1 MAIHDC
7 SIHLLSIMY
16 RYHTLGFIALI
27 IVLWIW
33 VAPSQILH
41 AATPCNADNTV
52 CIDSQ
57 LAPFWA
63 QQGGLTIFGQP
74 LAPSTSIT
82 VAGAT
87 ITSQQFERTRLEYH
101 PTNTAPY
108 TILLG
113 RLGAQSLSGVDVNAL
128 TPVEAP
134 HTTATTI
141 SCKSFV
147 GTPYQACGDF
157 LNYWQTHGLQQDRNP
172 KISDA
177 ESLALFGVPLTPPY
191 QQLLNGEPYV
201 VQVFEHARMEYHPN
215 NPVAYRIQLGL
226 LGSEL
231 FASTITPVT
240 EPPLVSASTVPL
252 LSAHILET
260 FRSHMPYTGYWEHS
274 SDGIYVAV
282 SGFKYLTEFFGAP
295 APDGQRY
302 VAMSVT
308 IANMRD
314 PNAAS
319 VYIDRTYFQLTDIDG
334 NPPQSALSNS
344 TDLKTEFLAQTIAPG
359 ARMGGQLIFL
369 IPNKYG
375 VPKQLTV
382 TVANMDTYLT
392 QNSQTVEFRV
402 WPLGAYQEPTK

>member
-1 MAIHDC
+1 MVIHDC
-7 SIHLLSIMY
+7 GIHLLSIMY
-16 RYHTLGFIALI
+16 RYHTLGFITLI
-27 IVLWIW
+27 IVMWIW
-33 VAPSQILH
+33 VAPSQTLH

-74 LAPSTSIT
+74 LAPSTTTT
-82 VAGAT
+82 VDGAT
-87 ITSQQFERTRLEYH
+87 ITTQQFERARLEYH

-113 RLGAQSLSGVDVNAL
+113 LLGTQSLSGVDVNAL
-128 TPVEAP
+128 TSVAAP
-134 HTTATTI
+134 HTTTPATT
-141 SCKSFV
+141 CKSFA

-157 LNYWQTHGLQQDRNP
+157 LAYWHKHGLQQDRNP

-177 ESLALFGVPLTPPY
+177 ESLALFGIPLTPPY
-191 QQLLNGEPYV
+191 MRVMNGESLV
-201 VQVFEHARMEYHPN
+201 VQVFERARMEYHHN
-215 NPVAYRIQLGL
+215 NPPAYRIQLGL

-231 FASTITPVT
+231 QATATAT
-240 EPPLVSASTVPL
+240 TNATTTTTTTVPL
-252 LSAHILET
+252 LPQPILDT
-260 FRSHMPYTGYWEHS
+260 FRAHMPYTGYWEHS

-282 SGFKYLTEFFGAP
+282 GGFKYLTEFFGAP
-295 APDGQRY
+295 APDGKRY
-302 VAMSVT
+302 VAMSVM
-308 IANMRD
+308 IANTRD
-314 PNAAS
+314 QGAAS

-334 NPPQSALSNS
+334 NPPQSALSSS

-359 ARMGGQLIFL
+359 ARIGGQLVFL
-369 IPNKYG
+369 LPKYG

-382 TVANMDTYLT
+382 TVVNKDAYLT
-392 QNSQTVEFRV
+392 QSSQTVEFRV